1 MTSSAGTHGQFKI
14 AATGSTEVEVADIR
28 SYSFDTTADA
38 LESTVMGDDYRQFLQ
53 GLATSTLSIETYF
66 NADNHVAFEERAIVD
81 WELYP
86 TGTGAGEVYFSGTG
100 IVTGRTISAAFDGML
115 EASFSIQ
122 NTGAPTRATV

>member
-1 MTSSAGTHGQFKI
+1 MASSAGTGGQFKI
-14 AATGSTEVEVADIR
+14 APKDGAEKSVAEIK

-38 LESTVMGDDYRQFLQ
+38 LESTVMGDDYREFLQ
-53 GLATSTLSIETYF
+53 GLATSTLSIEAYF
-66 NADNHVAFEERAIVD
+66 DAGNHDIFEERALVD

-122 NTGAPTRATV
+122 NTGAPTRSNG